1 MASGLLTLSRASAV
15 GIGLSLGLS
24 FSLLH
29 SSPFRTVPIRCDYA
43 TPSIGSTGPGW
54 TASHQDPLRKQR
66 AAGESGI
73 MTASNMRQVSMGSVL
88 GLVAGVG
95 LRAFSRVFVVLIGM
109 GIILVEWAASKG
121 YNILPTRQLQKYVK
135 SVNLEKLLSRNVP
148 FKVTF
153 GATMALAAFAQF

>member
-15 GIGLSLGLS
+15 GIGLGLGLS
-24 FSLLH
+24 LSLLRFP
-29 SSPFRTVPIRCDYA
+29 PFRTMPMRCDYA
-43 TPSIGSTGPGW
+43 TSSVGSTGPGW
-54 TASHQDPLRKQR
+54 IVPPQDPLKKRG

-88 GLVAGVG
+88 GLVVGVG
-95 LRAFSRVFVVLIGM
+95 LRAFSRVLVVLFGM
-109 GIILVEWAASKG
+109 GIIAVEWAASKG
-121 YNILPTRQLQKYVK
+121 YNILPTRQLQKYIK
-135 SVNLEKLLSRNVP
+135 SVNLEKLMSRNVP